1 MLRRGKDGE
10 GGKEERG
17 RHADQSAG
25 ARVGKNRAV
34 SHTYS
39 GRKEEKVQRQ
49 SGKGQVMVLKALGV
63 TGR

>member
-1 MLRRGKDGE
+1 MDGE
-10 GGKEERG
+10 GKKEDRG
-17 RHADQSAG
+17 RDADQSAE

-49 SGKGQVMVLKALGV
+49 SRKGQVMVLKAPGV